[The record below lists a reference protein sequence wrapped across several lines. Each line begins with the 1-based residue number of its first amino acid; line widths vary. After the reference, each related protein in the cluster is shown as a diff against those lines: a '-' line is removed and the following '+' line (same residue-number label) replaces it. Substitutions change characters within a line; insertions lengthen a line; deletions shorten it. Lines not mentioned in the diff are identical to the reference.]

1 MQSNYEYNWKWGVV
15 IGWTGIKGVF
25 SLLFA
30 PDIHNLAEEKIES
43 PQMFIFYV
51 QVLSLM
57 TMGIN
62 SYMMTH
68 CARTLGLSAISLP
81 RQMAMQNAIKHIH
94 EIIQNTITLFKTEK
108 ILTNVNWT
116 LVEEKVKIKYSTS
129 SDSVPFYYVSQDEKE
144 ESPTDEVLIEEARL
158 HVAMIQM
165 SSFEKQCKDGILGVE
180 AARILIG
187 ATKSYCPIQG
197 KFLKMFSIVFQHLI
211 YTFFGIIIGC
221 GETKYF
227 DFHTVVFMVI
237 LFVTVNFVRIS
248 QGCSLYKTF
257 SRNVASADS
266 EGTASNSA
274 ALPRRKDA
282 WTISVSPQ
290 PGSSRAG

>member
-1 MQSNYEYNWKWGVV
+1 
-15 IGWTGIKGVF
+15 
-25 SLLFA
+25 
-30 PDIHNLAEEKIES
+30 
-43 PQMFIFYV
+43 
-51 QVLSLM
+51 
-57 TMGIN
+57 
-62 SYMMTH
+62 
-68 CARTLGLSAISLP
+68 
-81 RQMAMQNAIKHIH
+81 
-94 EIIQNTITLFKTEK
+94 
-108 ILTNVNWT
+108 
-116 LVEEKVKIKYSTS
+116 
-129 SDSVPFYYVSQDEKE
+129 
-144 ESPTDEVLIEEARL
+144 
-158 HVAMIQM
+158 
-165 SSFEKQCKDGILGVE
+165 
-180 AARILIG
+180 
-187 ATKSYCPIQG
+187 
-197 KFLKMFSIVFQHLI
+197 MFSIVFQHLI

-290 PGSSRAG
+290 PGSSRAGWGRSKKGTWLCARRLARLHTHHLVSSSSHTLGDENRHLYFRDEETDPERQSTAPKFKRASTRDVVWT